1 MIERFH
7 HPSSRTPRWLS
18 LSLFDTTAAMLTPLA
33 ALQLHHA
40 VIAPGA
46 LTAENM
52 AHYAAISVL
61 AALAAFATFR
71 VSDGLSRFFS
81 LADAVRAAKAV
92 IAAAAASV
100 LCLFLADRLAVLPA
114 SLLVLNVALLGLAV
128 LSGRA
133 VARFLE
139 RRGKP
144 VTIVG
149 RQNALLVGCNRLAD
163 AYIAILE
170 ANPGTGVNIAALVD
184 PAGRLVGRTIRGY
197 PIAGS
202 LPSLSSLVD
211 EYKVHGV
218 GIDRIMVAVPR
229 RALPPID
236 LAILTAECA
245 RIGLEPE
252 FLDERLGLL
261 PQAPPAECGDAVVKP
276 IGARP
281 ELVAACDEPSAARS
295 PVAEP
300 GAYHGFKRA
309 LDFLIA
315 LALVAVTLPLSILV
329 AGLVLADVGAPLLF
343 WQRRVG
349 HRGRR
354 FVVYKFRTFHAPYD
368 RFGNPRLERAELSR
382 IGAWLR
388 RTRLD
393 ELPQLYNVLIGD
405 MSIIGP
411 RPLLDI
417 DLPENDERRLA
428 VRPGLTGWAQV
439 NGGKL
444 LSVED
449 KNLLDCW
456 YIANASLLLDMKV
469 LVRTV
474 GMMLF
479 GERDNPEALTKA
491 RAQVEGHG
499 TSVPAMLDEANVS
512 MAA

>member
-18 LSLFDTTAAMLTPLA
+18 LSLFDTTAATLTPFA

-40 VIAPGA
+40 LIAPGA
-46 LTAENM
+46 LTPEVM
-52 AHYAAISVL
+52 AHYAAVS
-61 AALAAFATFR
+61 ALAAFATFR
-71 VSDGLSRFFS
+71 VSDGLSNFFS
-81 LADAVRAAKAV
+81 LADAVRTAKAV

-100 LCLFLADRLAVLPA
+100 IGLFLADRLAVLPA
-114 SLLVLNVALLGLAV
+114 SLLVLNVALLALAV
-128 LSGRA
+128 ISGRA
-133 VARFLE
+133 IARYVKSH
-139 RRGKP
+139 RRP
-144 VTIVG
+144 AMIVG

-170 ANPGTGVNIAALVD
+170 ANPDSGVNIAALVD
-184 PAGRLVGRTIRGY
+184 PAARLVGRTIRGY

-202 LPSLSSLVD
+202 LTSLACLVD

-218 GIDRIMVAVPR
+218 DIDRIMVAVPR
-229 RALPPID
+229 RSLSPID

-245 RIGLEPE
+245 RVGLEPE
-252 FLDERLGLL
+252 FLDERLGL
-261 PQAPPAECGDAVVKP
+261 QTRTAPAGGEDAAVKP
-276 IGARP
+276 AAARP
-281 ELVAACDEPSAARS
+281 ELAARRDEPIAAR
-295 PVAEP
+295 AADGEP
-300 GAYHGFKRA
+300 GSYHRVKRV

-315 LALVAVTLPLSILV
+315 LVLVVVTLPLTILV

-368 RFGNPRLERAELSR
+368 RFGNPRLARAELSR

-456 YIANASLLLDMKV
+456 YIANASPLLDIKV
-469 LVRTV
+469 LARTV
-474 GMMLF
+474 GMVLF
-479 GERDNPEALTKA
+479 GERDNPEALTRA
-491 RAQVEGHG
+491 RAQVQG
-499 TSVPAMLDEANVS
+499 TDRSAPAMLDEGDVS